1 MNDELPIIKEA
12 ADNALSQD
20 FSAISLLR
28 FAFPTIAMMIFTG
41 LYTIV
46 DTIFVS
52 RFVNTNALSA
62 INIVCPVINITVGL
76 AAMLATG
83 GSAIIARKMGRGN
96 VREAKENFTLIV
108 CAGIVTGLLIS
119 LTGLLFLE
127 PVIRGLGASD
137 LLFPY
142 CRDYITILLMF
153 APANVMQC
161 LYVNLFVT
169 AGKPQLGFW
178 LSVLAGLTNI
188 VLDYVF
194 IVPMQMGISGAAI
207 ATSIGYMIPTIAGTC
222 FFAKSKGSLSFV
234 RPKFDIK
241 VIGESCFNGAS
252 EMVGQL
258 STAITTFLF
267 NITMMKLLGED
278 GVAAVT
284 IIIYSQFLLITM
296 YIGFSMGVAPV
307 ISYNY
312 GSRNHVRLK
321 RIFRICIGFILLCS
335 VLLFA
340 VSIPGGQYISRIFAG
355 QEANVF
361 EITRYGF
368 SIFSFSF
375 LFCGFNIFA
384 SAMFTALSNGKI
396 SAIIS
401 FLRTLVFI
409 TAGLLVLPVFLNV
422 TGIWLA
428 VPLAE
433 MLALIVSAALILRYR
448 THYQYL

>member
-1 MNDELPIIKEA
+1 MNDELPIIEEA

-62 INIVCPVINITVGL
+62 INIVCPIINITVGL

-119 LTGLLFLE
+119 LAGLLFLE

-169 AGKPQLGFW
+169 AGKPQLGLW

-321 RIFRICIGFILLCS
+321 RIFRICIGFIFLCS
-335 VLLFA
+335 VTLFA

-433 MLALIVSAALILRYR
+433 LLALIVSAALILRYR

>member
-1 MNDELPIIKEA
+1 MNDELPIIEEA

-62 INIVCPVINITVGL
+62 INIVCPIINITVGL

-83 GSAIIARKMGRGN
+83 GSAIIARKMGKGN
-96 VREAKENFTLIV
+96 IREAKENFTLIV

-119 LTGLLFLE
+119 LAGLLFLE

-137 LLFPY
+137 LLYPY

-169 AGKPQLGFW
+169 AGKPQLGLW

-321 RIFRICIGFILLCS
+321 RIFRICIGFIFLCS

-401 FLRTLVFI
+401 FLRTFVFI

-433 MLALIVSAALILRYR
+433 LLALIVSAALILRYR

>member
-1 MNDELPIIKEA
+1 MNDELPIIEEA

-52 RFVNTNALSA
+52 RFVNTNALSS
-62 INIVCPVINITVGL
+62 INIVCPIINITVGL

-83 GSAIIARKMGRGN
+83 GSAIIARKMGKGN
-96 VREAKENFTLIV
+96 IREAKENFTLIV

-119 LTGLLFLE
+119 LVGLLFLE

-335 VLLFA
+335 VTLFA

-433 MLALIVSAALILRYR
+433 LLALIVSAALILRYR

>member
-1 MNDELPIIKEA
+1 MNDELPIIEEA

-62 INIVCPVINITVGL
+62 INIVCPIINITVGL

-119 LTGLLFLE
+119 LAGLLFLE

-169 AGKPQLGFW
+169 AGKPQLGLW

-335 VLLFA
+335 VTLFA

-433 MLALIVSAALILRYR
+433 LLALIVSAALILRYR

>member
-1 MNDELPIIKEA
+1 MNDELPIIEEA

-62 INIVCPVINITVGL
+62 INIVCPIINITVGL

-83 GSAIIARKMGRGN
+83 GSAIIARKMGKGN
-96 VREAKENFTLIV
+96 IREAKENFTLIV

-119 LTGLLFLE
+119 LVGLLFLE

-312 GSRNHVRLK
+312 GSRNHVQLK
-321 RIFRICIGFILLCS
+321 RIFRICIGFIFLCS
-335 VLLFA
+335 VTLFA

-433 MLALIVSAALILRYR
+433 LLALIVSVALILRYR

>member
-1 MNDELPIIKEA
+1 
-12 ADNALSQD
+12 
-20 FSAISLLR
+20 
-28 FAFPTIAMMIFTG
+28 
-41 LYTIV
+41 V

-62 INIVCPVINITVGL
+62 INIVCPIINITVGL

-83 GSAIIARKMGRGN
+83 GSAIIARKMGKGN
-96 VREAKENFTLIV
+96 IREAKENFTLIV

-119 LTGLLFLE
+119 LAGLLFLE

-335 VLLFA
+335 VTLFA

-433 MLALIVSAALILRYR
+433 LLALIVSAALILRYR

>member
-1 MNDELPIIKEA
+1 MNDELPIIEEA

-52 RFVNTNALSA
+52 RFVNTNALSS
-62 INIVCPVINITVGL
+62 INIVCPIINITVGL

-83 GSAIIARKMGRGN
+83 GSAIIARKMGKGN
-96 VREAKENFTLIV
+96 IREAKENFTLIV

-119 LTGLLFLE
+119 LAGLLFLE

-137 LLFPY
+137 LLYPY

-267 NITMMKLLGED
+267 NI
-278 GVAAVT
+278 VT
-284 IIIYSQFLLITM
+284 IHSRFNNKNKFIKPVILIT
-296 YIGFSMGVAPV
+296 
-307 ISYNY
+307 
-312 GSRNHVRLK
+312 RN
-321 RIFRICIGFILLCS
+321 LLH
-335 VLLFA
+335 
-340 VSIPGGQYISRIFAG
+340 I
-355 QEANVF
+355 
-361 EITRYGF
+361 
-368 SIFSFSF
+368 
-375 LFCGFNIFA
+375 
-384 SAMFTALSNGKI
+384 
-396 SAIIS
+396 
-401 FLRTLVFI
+401 
-409 TAGLLVLPVFLNV
+409 
-422 TGIWLA
+422 
-428 VPLAE
+428 
-433 MLALIVSAALILRYR
+433 
-448 THYQYL
+448 

>member
-1 MNDELPIIKEA
+1 MNDELPIIEEA

-62 INIVCPVINITVGL
+62 INIVCPIINITVGL

-119 LTGLLFLE
+119 LVGLLFLE

-169 AGKPQLGFW
+169 AGKPQLGLW

-335 VLLFA
+335 VTLFA

-428 VPLAE
+428 VPLSE
-433 MLALIVSAALILRYR
+433 LLALIVSAALILRYR

>member
-1 MNDELPIIKEA
+1 MNDELPIIEEA

-62 INIVCPVINITVGL
+62 INIVCPIINITVGL

-83 GSAIIARKMGRGN
+83 GSAIIARKMGKGN
-96 VREAKENFTLIV
+96 IREAKENFTLIV

-119 LTGLLFLE
+119 LVGLLFLE

-169 AGKPQLGFW
+169 AGKPQLGLW

-194 IVPMQMGISGAAI
+194 IVSMQMGISGAAI

-335 VLLFA
+335 VTLFA

-433 MLALIVSAALILRYR
+433 LLALIVSAALILRYR

>member
-1 MNDELPIIKEA
+1 MNDELPIIEEA

-62 INIVCPVINITVGL
+62 INIVCPIINITVGL

-119 LTGLLFLE
+119 LVGLLFLE

-169 AGKPQLGFW
+169 AGKPQLGLW

-335 VLLFA
+335 VTLFA

-384 SAMFTALSNGKI
+384 SAMFTALSNGKV

-428 VPLAE
+428 VPLSE
-433 MLALIVSAALILRYR
+433 LLALIVSAALILRYR

>member
-1 MNDELPIIKEA
+1 M
-12 ADNALSQD
+12 
-20 FSAISLLR
+20 
-28 FAFPTIAMMIFTG
+28 
-41 LYTIV
+41 
-46 DTIFVS
+46 
-52 RFVNTNALSA
+52 
-62 INIVCPVINITVGL
+62 
-76 AAMLATG
+76 
-83 GSAIIARKMGRGN
+83 
-96 VREAKENFTLIV
+96 
-108 CAGIVTGLLIS
+108 
-119 LTGLLFLE
+119 
-127 PVIRGLGASD
+127 
-137 LLFPY
+137 
-142 CRDYITILLMF
+142 
-153 APANVMQC
+153 
-161 LYVNLFVT
+161 
-169 AGKPQLGFW
+169 
-178 LSVLAGLTNI
+178 
-188 VLDYVF
+188 
-194 IVPMQMGISGAAI
+194 
-207 ATSIGYMIPTIAGTC
+207 
-222 FFAKSKGSLSFV
+222 
-234 RPKFDIK
+234 
-241 VIGESCFNGAS
+241 
-252 EMVGQL
+252 
-258 STAITTFLF
+258 
-267 NITMMKLLGED
+267 
-278 GVAAVT
+278 AAVT

-335 VLLFA
+335 VTLFA

-433 MLALIVSAALILRYR
+433 LLALIVSAALILRYR

>member
-1 MNDELPIIKEA
+1 MNDELPIIEEA

-62 INIVCPVINITVGL
+62 INIVCPIINITVGL

-119 LTGLLFLE
+119 LAGLLFLE

-169 AGKPQLGFW
+169 AGKPQLGLW

-258 STAITTFLF
+258 STAIITFLF

-296 YIGFSMGVAPV
+296 YIGFSMGVAPI

-312 GSRNHVRLK
+312 GSRNHVQLK
-321 RIFRICIGFILLCS
+321 RIFRICIGFIFLCS
-335 VLLFA
+335 VTLFA

-384 SAMFTALSNGKI
+384 SAMFTALSNGKV

-433 MLALIVSAALILRYR
+433 LLALIVSAALILRYR

>member
-1 MNDELPIIKEA
+1 MNDELPIMEEA

-62 INIVCPVINITVGL
+62 INIVCPIINITVGL

-169 AGKPQLGFW
+169 AGKPQLGLW

-258 STAITTFLF
+258 STAIITFLF

-296 YIGFSMGVAPV
+296 YIGFSMGVAPI

-312 GSRNHVRLK
+312 GSRNHVQLK
-321 RIFRICIGFILLCS
+321 RIFRICIGFIFLCS
-335 VLLFA
+335 VTLFA

-384 SAMFTALSNGKI
+384 SAMFTALSNGKV

-433 MLALIVSAALILRYR
+433 LLALIVSAALILRYR

>member
-1 MNDELPIIKEA
+1 MNDELPIIEEA

-52 RFVNTNALSA
+52 RFVNTNALSS
-62 INIVCPVINITVGL
+62 INIVCPIINITVGL

-83 GSAIIARKMGRGN
+83 GSAIIARKMGKGN
-96 VREAKENFTLIV
+96 IREAKENFTLIV

-119 LTGLLFLE
+119 LAGLLFLE

-137 LLFPY
+137 LLYPY

-222 FFAKSKGSLSFV
+222 FFAKSKGSLSFI

-335 VLLFA
+335 VTLFA

-433 MLALIVSAALILRYR
+433 LLALIVSAALILRYR

>member
-1 MNDELPIIKEA
+1 MNDELPIIEEA

-52 RFVNTNALSA
+52 RFVNTNALSS
-62 INIVCPVINITVGL
+62 INIVCPIINITVGL

-83 GSAIIARKMGRGN
+83 GSAIIARKMGKGN
-96 VREAKENFTLIV
+96 IREAKENFTLIV

-119 LTGLLFLE
+119 LAGLLFLE

-312 GSRNHVRLK
+312 GSRNHVQLK
-321 RIFRICIGFILLCS
+321 RIFRICIGFIFLCS
-335 VLLFA
+335 VTLFA

-433 MLALIVSAALILRYR
+433 LLALIVSVALILRYR